1 MSQLDQ
7 AERSAAAMWA
17 RDTASQ
23 ALGIAIEVLAPG
35 EVRATMTVRPD
46 MVNGH
51 DVCHGGY
58 LFTLADTAFAFACN
72 AYGKVTVAAGA
83 HIDFLRP
90 VRAGERL
97 TAHASERHRGRR
109 TGIYDVVLQNAAGE
123 TVALFRGRSHVTERP
138 LPGAGPPP

>member
-51 DVCHGGY
+51 DVCHGG
-58 LFTLADTAFAFACN
+58 
-72 AYGKVTVAAGA
+72 
-83 HIDFLRP
+83 
-90 VRAGERL
+90 
-97 TAHASERHRGRR
+97 
-109 TGIYDVVLQNAAGE
+109 
-123 TVALFRGRSHVTERP
+123 
-138 LPGAGPPP
+138 

>member
-1 MSQLDQ
+1 MNELET
-7 AERSAAAMWA
+7 ARRCAAAMFSKDVA
-17 RDTASQ
+17 AQ

-35 EVRATMTVRPD
+35 EVRATMEIRPD

-83 HIDFLRP
+83 SIDFLRP
-90 VRAGERL
+90 AKAGDRL
-97 TAHASERHRGRR
+97 TALASERHRGRR
-109 TGIYDVVLQNAAGE
+109 TGVYDVIVASQSGE
-123 TVALFRGRSHVTERP
+123 TIALFRGRSHVTDRP
-138 LPGAGPPP
+138 LP